1 MWLYQKKYFKFM
13 VLKFKKIKVKKLI
26 WFCATLWTLVS
37 CTPGENPAKGG
48 SKSPLGA
55 SFAKFNEGLLKEDVK
70 KAVLD
75 VLKEHYFWDSS
86 IPTIVDLTQYTTALD
101 VLEALKY
108 KPNDEFSMLVPL
120 DLYTSI
126 VVFGK
131 LTDTGINVALDEKQ
145 KLYVAY
151 VFKNSPAEKAG
162 VKRGWE
168 ILKINDTRISVNYP
182 LDSAFKKLNESSK
195 IDIDFQI
202 TDTTYSSKSLVKAEY
217 TANPV
222 LHQQVIKLDS
232 LGKDKNES
240 VKVGYWVYQ
249 NFLISEGLTPKR
261 SAEVQE
267 SMEYFQ
273 NQGVQELI
281 IDLRYSAGGEVEVAE
296 RVCNYIVP
304 AENTGKLMYT
314 KKNNTLQ
321 SKNNLTV
328 PFAKAGSLALKQIII
343 LTSKRTRGPA
353 EFILNVMEPYLKVV
367 QIGESTSGMPVTIS
381 QLSSFN
387 SKLTD
392 NNIELLAVT
401 SRLANSTGVTDY
413 WDGFPKNFPTTPS
426 PTGGFLYQIA
436 YDSPQFDWG
445 NVKDYQLAA
454 ALQYIKTGKFGN
466 RLGGTYFLPTWEKA
480 LEADKGLHYKFPDF

>member
-1 MWLYQKKYFKFM
+1 M
-13 VLKFKKIKVKKLI
+13 VKRLF
-26 WFCATLWTLVS
+26 WFWVILLMATAA
-37 CTPGENPAKGG
+37 CTPGENPSKGG
-48 SKSPLGA
+48 NTGALGA
-55 SFAKFNEGLLKEDVK
+55 SVKKFNEGLLKEDVK

-86 IPTIVDLTQYTTALD
+86 IPTIVDLTQYATALD
-101 VLEALKY
+101 VLEGLKY

-131 LTDTGINVALDEKQ
+131 ITDTGINVALDDKQ
-145 KLYVAY
+145 KLYVAF
-151 VFKNSPAEKAG
+151 VFKNSPADKAG

-168 ILKINDTRISVNYP
+168 ILKINDTRIPVNYP
-182 LDSAFKKLNESSK
+182 LDSAFKRLNETLK
-195 IDIDFQI
+195 IDIDFQ
-202 TDTTYSSKSLVKAEY
+202 TSDSTYSSKSLEKAEY

-222 LHQQVIKLDS
+222 LHQQIIKLDS

-240 VKVGYWVYQ
+240 LKVGYWVYQ

-281 IDLRYSAGGEVEVAE
+281 IDLRYSSGGEVEVAE
-296 RVCNYIVP
+296 RICNYITP

-328 PFAKAGSLALKQIII
+328 PFAKAGTLALKQIII

-353 EFILNVMEPYLKVV
+353 EFILNVMEPFLKVV

-413 WDGFPKNFPTTPS
+413 WDGFPKNFPATPS
-426 PTGGFLYQIA
+426 PNGGYLYHLA
-436 YDSPQFDWG
+436 YDSPQYNWG

-454 ALQYIKTGKFGN
+454 ALQYLKTGKFGN
-466 RLGGTYFLPTWEKA
+466 RVGGTYMRPTWEKVR
-480 LEADKGLHYKFPDF
+480 LADNGIHYKFPTYQ